1 MLKTIRELKNLRG
14 KRVLLRADLN
24 VPLSEDG
31 DILDDTRILAE
42 LPTISYLMD
51 KGAKLIVCSHLGRPN
66 GFDKYLSLFPVAV
79 NLMQHFPGKVKFCDK
94 TIGEEVKQEISRMK
108 DGDVLLLENTRF
120 DPREKENDKQFA
132 DELASLAYVYVNDTF
147 GTCHR
152 KHASTYGVAIKLP
165 SAIGFL
171 IEKELEVF
179 RKVLKNPSHP
189 YVAIFGGAKI
199 QDKLPMISS
208 VVDQADTI
216 LIGGGMAYTFL
227 QAQGVNTGESVV
239 VLDKVNEAK
248 KILEKAKK
256 KNVKI
261 VLPVDHV
268 AWDRTTEKK
277 VKVDVLLDGMV
288 GLDIGKKTIKLFEE
302 EIQKAKQVIWNG
314 PLGKYEDPD
323 YRKGTMKIAKA
334 LAKSSADTIVGGGDS
349 VSAVKESGVEDKISF
364 LSTGGGASL
373 ALIEGQKLPALEVID
388 KI

>member
-132 DELASLAYVYVNDTF
+132 DELASLADVYVNDAF

-165 SAIGFL
+165 SAICFL

>member
-132 DELASLAYVYVNDTF
+132 DELASLADVYVNDAF

-277 VKVDVLLDGMV
+277 VKVDVLLNGMV

-334 LAKSSADTIVGGGDS
+334 LAKSHADTIVGGGDS

-373 ALIEGQKLPALEVID
+373 TLIEGQKLPALEVID

>member
-94 TIGEEVKQEISRMK
+94 TIGEEVKQEISKMK

-132 DELASLAYVYVNDTF
+132 DELASLADVYVNDAF

>member
-132 DELASLAYVYVNDTF
+132 DELASLADVYVNDAF